1 MVFYLSPLKPQ
12 MGAPG
17 ESGNASHLATF
28 SGEVTDRTAPPPLS
42 TFWGGEKKKGT
53 ELSVFRFRFP
63 AADTREHETSTTL
76 K

>member
-28 SGEVTDRTAPPPLS
+28 SGEVTDRTAPPPSLN
-42 TFWGGEKKKGT
+42 FGEEKKKRNGI
-53 ELSVFRFRFP
+53 VGVPFP
-63 AADTREHETSTTL
+63 ISGC
-76 K
+76 

>member
-1 MVFYLSPLKPQ
+1 

-28 SGEVTDRTAPPPLS
+28 SGEVTDRTAPPPPH
-42 TFWGGEKKKGT
+42 FGEEKKKGT
-53 ELSVFRFRFP
+53 EMSVFRFRFP